1 MVRPVRIVSG
11 HQPNYL
17 PWSGYLDKIM
27 RCDDFVIHDV
37 AQFEKQGYFHRNRIK
52 TASGPQWLTVPVS
65 LDNYLERPLHDIEI
79 RRDLPWRR
87 THLRGIQTAYG
98 RAPFFARYHEFFAA
112 LYDRDWT
119 HLVELNLYIIR
130 FALAELGIPTRIHL
144 VSELSGITGKKSDF
158 VLSLCQRLGAT
169 HYLVGGMGRD
179 YLHADRF
186 ARAGIEIIDQDYHC
200 PTYEQRFGA
209 FVPDLS
215 FVDLLMNHG
224 PASGDLLRHR
234 PGSSLARPAAAAA
247 SAQLGGAP

>member
-1 MVRPVRIVSG
+1 MVRAVRIVSG

-17 PWSGYLDKIM
+17 PWSGYVDKIM

-65 LDNYLERPLHDIEI
+65 LENYLERPLHDIAI

-87 THLRGIQTAYG
+87 THFRAIQTAYG
-98 RAPFFARYHEFFAA
+98 RAPYFPRYRDFFAA
-112 LYDRDWT
+112 LYEHDWT
-119 HLVELNLYIIR
+119 HLVELNVYIIR
-130 FALAELGIPTRIHL
+130 FAMAEFGIATRIHL

-158 VLSLCQRLGAT
+158 VLSLCKRLGAT
-169 HYLVGGMGRD
+169 HYLVGGMGRG
-179 YLHADRF
+179 YLQVDCF

-200 PTYEQRFGA
+200 PVYDQLFGP
-209 FVPDLS
+209 FVPNLS

-224 PASGDLLRHR
+224 PAGGELLRRR
-234 PGSSLARPAAAAA
+234 PGPPPQQVAVESPSPLP
-247 SAQLGGAP
+247 GGAP